1 MLSRLLYRLRF
12 LTRAL
17 PSKLA
22 VNCFLWGGAAIFF
35 LTSLFALLDWEAGE
49 SSVTSFGYALL
60 VFFFALLVLDWL
72 ASLAQKPIF
81 VERELPSSIAVNRW
95 TTITLVL
102 HHHFGRK
109 VTLRIFDGITDELLC
124 EDLPLTT
131 ELHPGQYSKV
141 KYKVKP
147 VVRGNHTIA
156 PCVLRVESPFKLWH
170 KQYTAGGAS
179 EIKVYPDFAAIS
191 AFTILATENHTS
203 QIGIKRRPRRGEGME
218 FLQLRDYRRGDSLRQ
233 VDWKATARR
242 KKIISREY
250 QDERDQQIVM
260 LVDSGRRMRAMDG
273 ELSHFDHSLNAM
285 LLVSYIALRQGDS
298 VSVMSFGEGHRWIPP
313 QKGVGRMK
321 TILNGMYDLTAENC
335 AADYVAAAE
344 QLAVLQRKRSLV
356 IVVTN
361 TRDEESD
368 ELAMAVNL
376 MRKRHVVLVANI
388 RENVLKDMHDAEV
401 DDFNGALD
409 YLAVNDYL
417 QTRQQAQNEIRNQG
431 VYAIDCQPKE
441 LAAKVANSYIE
452 IKRAGVL

>member
-1 MLSRLLYRLRF
+1 MLTSLFRRLGF
-12 LTRAL
+12 LSRAL

-22 VNCFLWGGAAIFF
+22 VGCFLWGGAILFL
-35 LTSLFALLDWEAGE
+35 LTSLFALLEWESGE
-49 SSVTSFGYALL
+49 SSVTSFGFALL
-60 VFFFALLVLDWL
+60 LFFVGLLVLDWM
-72 ASLAQKPIF
+72 ACLAQKSIF

-95 TTITLVL
+95 TTISLVL
-102 HHHFGRK
+102 HHHFGRR
-109 VTLRIFDGITDELLC
+109 VTLQLYDGLSDQLLC
-124 EDLPLTT
+124 EDMPLKAT
-131 ELHPGQYSKV
+131 LVPGQYSKLT
-141 KYKVKP
+141 YKMKP
-147 VVRGNHTIA
+147 VVRGNHTIDR
-156 PCVLRVESPFKLWH
+156 CTLRVESPFRLWH
-170 KQYTAGGAS
+170 KQYQVGEAS

-191 AFTILATENHTS
+191 AFTIMATENHTS

-218 FLQLRDYRRGDSLRQ
+218 FLQLRDYRRGDPLRQ
-233 VDWKATARR
+233 IDWKATARR
-242 KKIISREY
+242 RSLISREY

-260 LVDSGRRMRAMDG
+260 LVDSGRRMRALDG

-313 QKGVGRMK
+313 QKGVGKMK

-344 QLAVLQRKRSLV
+344 QLAILQRKRSLV

-368 ELAMAVNL
+368 ELAMAVSL

-388 RENVLKDMHDAEV
+388 RENILKDLQDAEV
-401 DDFNGALD
+401 ESFDSALD
-409 YLAVNDYL
+409 YLAVSDYM
-417 QTRQQAQNEIRNQG
+417 QVRQQAQNEIRNQG

-441 LAAKVANSYIE
+441 LAVKVANSYIE